1 MMIRVG
7 FGFDVHQLVEGRE
20 LWLGGVQIPHSVGA
34 LGHSDADVLLHA
46 VCDALLGAV
55 ALGDIGKHFPDTDQR
70 WKGADSKVLLKAVV
84 ELLDERGWTVGNVDA
99 SLVLERPKIMSHV
112 PAMQRII
119 AELPK
124 LAPYVAAMKENIAI
138 ALGINVRRVGIKAT
152 TNERMGYVGREEGV
166 CAYAVA
172 LVQRKG

>member
-1 MMIRVG
+1 MMRVG

-20 LWLGGVQIPHSVGA
+20 LWLGGVLVPHTVGA

-55 ALGDIGKHFPDTDQR
+55 ALGDIGQHFPDSDAR

-84 ELLDERGWTVGNVDA
+84 ALLHERGWVVGNVDA
-99 SLVLERPKIMSHV
+99 TLVLEKPKIMPHV
-112 PAMQRII
+112 PAMR
-119 AELPK
+119 ATM
-124 LAPYVAAMKENIAI
+124 APL
-138 ALGINVRRVGIKAT
+138 LGVEEDAVSIKAT
-152 TNERMGYVGREEGV
+152 TNEKMGYVGRQEGV

-172 LVQRKG
+172 LVQRRA